1 LRKKKLH
8 TEVCKPC
15 WELKYCPYGPL
26 VEQYPVH
33 PEDFEITTIEAAYDE
48 CKDKLLKGEIKTE
61 DELWHTVDRLL
72 HLDPQK
78 WRFIKEYKTDE
89 LVCRIFGH
97 VCPVFFDAEP
107 FTEMKEERKTGREI
121 PRKVFLAVVKRDGY
135 FCRICRKNIVEDE
148 VVFDHIIPFSK
159 GGPTDVNNLRIVCS
173 ECNQKRGASLDDMLR
188 KNAFEV

>member
-1 LRKKKLH
+1 MRKKKLH